1 MNTTINY
8 KKEFSQESRFV
19 LVIVYYRGLP
29 VCLRGGGGPFTN
41 QDQTLC
47 ETRHYT
53 TESIES
59 SSSRGSTALARGRDA
74 LDRNVPMGFE
84 DRLRGQRERGEL
96 RDSLKESRTGS
107 SGYLGDDQGA
117 DPSTYW
123 SQGSRGHDGM
133 TFSDEEREDWRISL
147 EDMAGEAERA
157 DWRRS
162 LDDMVR
168 WEL

>member
-1 MNTTINY
+1 M
-8 KKEFSQESRFV
+8 EESIADCGRTGEV
-19 LVIVYYRGLP
+19 LRDMRYVRRG
-29 VCLRGGGGPFTN
+29 TS
-41 QDQTLC
+41 
-47 ETRHYT
+47 
-53 TESIES
+53 TESIE

-74 LDRNVPMGFE
+74 TEGYE
-84 DRLRGQRERGEL
+84 DRLRQRERGEL
-96 RDSLKESRTGS
+96 RDSGESRTGS
-107 SGYLGDDQGA
+107 SGYLGDDQGY

-133 TFSDEEREDWRISL
+133 TFSDEEREDWCISL